1 MLRPGRAFIFVE
13 LFTLKI
19 VNMKTVEN
27 LLTRRETEV
36 IRELSQ
42 GLYYKEIA
50 GKIFISPETVKKHVR
65 SIYRKMG
72 VRNRVEATLKYNQ
85 EFQHLSQVAES

>member
-1 MLRPGRAFIFVE
+1 
-13 LFTLKI
+13 
-19 VNMKTVEN
+19 MKTNEFF
-27 LLTRRETEV
+27 LTRRESEV

-50 GKIFISPETVKKHVR
+50 SKIFISPETVKKHVR

-72 VRNRVEATLKYNQ
+72 VRNRVEATNKYALITQ
-85 EFQHLSQVAES
+85 KPAQVAES

>member
-1 MLRPGRAFIFVE
+1 M
-13 LFTLKI
+13 KI
-19 VNMKTVEN
+19 ENMN

-36 IRELSQ
+36 ITELSK

-50 GKIFISPETVKKHVR
+50 GKIFISPETVKKHVK

-72 VRNRVEATLKYNQ
+72 VRNRVEATIKFTAQDNGLTNV
-85 EFQHLSQVAES
+85 L

>member
-1 MLRPGRAFIFVE
+1 MKPE
-13 LFTLKI
+13 
-19 VNMKTVEN
+19 NMN

-36 IRELSQ
+36 ITELSK

-50 GKIFISPETVKKHVR
+50 GKIFISQETVKKHVK

-72 VRNRVEATLKYNQ
+72 VRNRVEATMKYTAQINGPG
-85 EFQHLSQVAES
+85 EVL

>member
-1 MLRPGRAFIFVE
+1 MKLE
-13 LFTLKI
+13 
-19 VNMKTVEN
+19 NMN

-36 IRELSQ
+36 ITELSK

-50 GKIFISPETVKKHVR
+50 GKIFISPETVKKHVK

-72 VRNRVEATLKYNQ
+72 VRNRVEATIKFTAQNNGLTNV
-85 EFQHLSQVAES
+85 L

>member
-1 MLRPGRAFIFVE
+1 
-13 LFTLKI
+13 
-19 VNMKTVEN
+19 MKTN
-27 LLTRRETEV
+27 QPLLTLLTRREAEV
-36 IRELSQ
+36 IHELSR

-72 VRNRVEATLKYNQ
+72 VRNRVEATLKYTQQMQ
-85 EFQHLSQVAES
+85 EATEPDSTQA